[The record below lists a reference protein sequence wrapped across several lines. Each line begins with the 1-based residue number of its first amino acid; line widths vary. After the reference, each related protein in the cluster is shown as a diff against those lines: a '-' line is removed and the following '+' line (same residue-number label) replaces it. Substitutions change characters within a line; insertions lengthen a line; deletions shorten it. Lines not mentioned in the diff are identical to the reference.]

1 MSFQTYCEEM
11 RLLGVEPAASFDD
24 GQNHSKVLRLEDFF
38 QVVVKLGLVPMFEL
52 EKKQHGPSTTTRM
65 EDKIFI
71 QWMFFSKNLQ

>member
-1 MSFQTYCEEM
+1 M